1 MKPFFFQFLKAIIF
15 YFLKNP
21 KHTPTSGNMVV
32 QMLLENP
39 LTITKFSKTYLLM
52 HYLLSL
58 IEWTGNP
65 QGTTLSSPPHPSK
78 GTANLNQLCKR
89 NLKTWVA
96 LEANTDINSA
106 IGRQCLSRA
115 AHEMPPLIGILKG
128 SLLIGWKRNPSSSK
142 EMLPREQ
149 LQEEK

>member
-1 MKPFFFQFLKAIIF
+1 MEILVSNPGLFPLMGPRIMKPFSQFLKAIIF

-21 KHTPTSGNMVV
+21 KHTSTSGNMVV
-32 QMLLENP
+32 QILLENP
-39 LTITKFSKTYLLM
+39 LTVTIFKNIPFNA
-52 HYLLSL
+52 LLSL

-65 QGTTLSSPPHPSK
+65 QGTILSSPPHPSK

-106 IGRQCLSRA
+106 IRRQCLSGA
-115 AHEMPPLIGILKG
+115 AHEMPPL
-128 SLLIGWKRNPSSSK
+128 SRDP
-142 EMLPREQ
+142 
-149 LQEEK
+149 